1 MDSYAE
7 ALAYL
12 NRRVDYEKVRP
23 VKFDPRNLNLARIED
38 LLARLG
44 NPHTQYP
51 VIHVAGTNGKGS
63 VCALLDSMARAAGVR
78 TGLYTS
84 PHFHTLR
91 ERIRLNGA
99 MITRHDFVTRLNTL
113 IPHIEEDSELTWF
126 EIVTALGLLH
136 FAQEKVQLA
145 VIEVGA
151 GGRVDATNVVTPW
164 VSVIT
169 TLSMDHM
176 AWFGNS
182 LDQIAAE
189 KAGIIKPNV
198 PVVSAP
204 QKTEALTVL
213 ETIAHERHA
222 PLTVISRDVPYQKI
236 SSTLNGQEFQIA
248 PEAPTPYALPLL
260 GEHQIINAATAIT
273 ALRVAQQRGLPIND
287 AAIRAGLLNVQWP
300 GRLEILA
307 REPLLVIDG
316 AHNSHSAQRLAAA
329 LREVFQHDRWTLVI
343 GISADKDAAAILDAL
358 LPIAARVIVTR
369 ARNIRAAEVDTLSQR
384 VADRGVEPTPAN
396 DVAAALDIALTDRFP
411 IIITGSLY
419 TVADARIAWFKRSG
433 AELPETDDQ

>member
-38 LLARLG
+38 LLTRLG

-91 ERIRLNGA
+91 ERIRINGVP
-99 MITRHDFVTRLNTL
+99 ITHHDFVTRLNTL

-213 ETIAHERHA
+213 ETIAHERHS
-222 PLTVISRDVPYQKI
+222 PLTVIGRDVPYQKI

-248 PEAPTPYALPLL
+248 PEAQTPYGLPLL

-300 GRLEILA
+300 GRLEILT
-307 REPLLVIDG
+307 REPLLVVDG

-384 VADRGVEPTPAN
+384 VADRGVEPTPASHV
-396 DVAAALDIALTDRFP
+396 DTALDIALTDRFP

-419 TVADARIAWFKRSG
+419 TVADARLAWFKRSG
-433 AELPETDDQ
+433 LALPETDDQ